1 MGSSA
6 LGRSASRHIV
16 QAARTIGPGF
26 GVSGPA
32 FQLERAFQALGCT
45 TGRFTLADL
54 CRSTER
60 APSASPPIELWRF
73 WRDIV
78 VFSTAGSLALWW
90 RFRRRGPRTVV
101 ICQVDALYGD
111 LFVVR
116 SLHKAFLE
124 RHPARRVMMLRNPLH
139 AFVLLRDRIRF
150 TLGIHRHFVALS
162 QGNKDDIVR
171 LYGVPASRITVIAN
185 GVDLDRFQPSAD
197 ARQSVRRLLSL
208 PPDGLVA
215 IFVGHEFERKGL
227 TFVLDALA
235 QLARRNVDISLI
247 VAGGDSPDRFR
258 TGSEDVDSRVRFV
271 GHRSDIE
278 RYYAAADVFV
288 MPASFD
294 ISPLAGLEAL
304 ASGLP
309 ILITDLG
316 GVREYLRDN
325 FNGWFVRP
333 DAGDIASKL
342 ERLAADPVLRRAMS
356 ANARVSVI
364 DRGWMGVARQ
374 MLDLIDRVLPLPA
387 VSPTD
392 G

>member
-1 MGSSA
+1 
-6 LGRSASRHIV
+6 
-16 QAARTIGPGF
+16 
-26 GVSGPA
+26 
-32 FQLERAFQALGCT
+32 
-45 TGRFTLADL
+45 
-54 CRSTER
+54 
-60 APSASPPIELWRF
+60 
-73 WRDIV
+73 
-78 VFSTAGSLALWW
+78 
-90 RFRRRGPRTVV
+90 
-101 ICQVDALYGD
+101 
-111 LFVVR
+111 
-116 SLHKAFLE
+116 
-124 RHPARRVMMLRNPLH
+124 
-139 AFVLLRDRIRF
+139 
-150 TLGIHRHFVALS
+150 
-162 QGNKDDIVR
+162 
-171 LYGVPASRITVIAN
+171 
-185 GVDLDRFQPSAD
+185 
-197 ARQSVRRLLSL
+197 
-208 PPDGLVA
+208 
-215 IFVGHEFERKGL
+215 
-227 TFVLDALA
+227 
-235 QLARRNVDISLI
+235 
-247 VAGGDSPDRFR
+247 
-258 TGSEDVDSRVRFV
+258 VRFV